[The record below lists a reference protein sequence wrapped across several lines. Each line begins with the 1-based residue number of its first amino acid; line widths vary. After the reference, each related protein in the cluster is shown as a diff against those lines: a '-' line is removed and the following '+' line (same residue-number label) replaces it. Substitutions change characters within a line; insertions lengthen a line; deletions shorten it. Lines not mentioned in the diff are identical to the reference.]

1 LSAGVTTGVQFF
13 GCANERGG
21 IFPSR
26 RQVRGQ
32 SRVHHIFGGRSRP
45 GQETEGAARFDH
57 EKEQPFGT
65 EPAVA
70 DIAGVDTWCLVAD
83 RHSLDRFGEHHQFDR
98 LDWIFRKRNRRRS
111 SDRRGRGGHAQR
123 SAAAADQ
130 PAEEERMEAALP
142 GLREMAE
149 YLAWIRPELIGADH
163 TYHVLMDTG
172 GTDGE
177 SIEDRTR
184 SVIKNADERSIQ
196 QLVRLLESIAG
207 NAYEVLLSEKRLKD
221 EEKRIDVDKLRVEE
235 VKAFSKGMLKNLRTG
250 LNLRELSFKQS
261 LFNLEEF
268 EKSILS
274 KIAMFE
280 ERLPRFRREIENYF
294 DQ

>member
-1 LSAGVTTGVQFF
+1 
-13 GCANERGG
+13 
-21 IFPSR
+21 
-26 RQVRGQ
+26 
-32 SRVHHIFGGRSRP
+32 
-45 GQETEGAARFDH
+45 
-57 EKEQPFGT
+57 
-65 EPAVA
+65 
-70 DIAGVDTWCLVAD
+70 
-83 RHSLDRFGEHHQFDR
+83 
-98 LDWIFRKRNRRRS
+98 
-111 SDRRGRGGHAQR
+111 
-123 SAAAADQ
+123 
-130 PAEEERMEAALP
+130 
-142 GLREMAE
+142 
-149 YLAWIRPELIGADH
+149 
-163 TYHVLMDTG
+163 MDTG